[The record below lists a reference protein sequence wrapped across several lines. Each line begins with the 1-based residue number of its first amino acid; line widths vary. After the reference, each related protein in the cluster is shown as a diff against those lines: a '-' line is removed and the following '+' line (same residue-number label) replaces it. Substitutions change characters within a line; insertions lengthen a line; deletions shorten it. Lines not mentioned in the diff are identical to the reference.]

1 MIIGIDGYAGAGK
14 DTAADMLVKEGFTK
28 VSFADSL
35 RESVVHA
42 TGLPLNLFLDRDT
55 KDKPF
60 DKPYVLNSSTI
71 LSFCNYLGYVDKAQA
86 VIDKYSGTELE
97 SPRHILQFLGTEVGR
112 KMLCE

>member
-14 DTAADMLVKEGFTK
+14 DTAADILVKEGFTK

-71 LSFCNYLGYVDKAQA
+71 LSFCNYLGYADKAQA

-97 SPRHILQFLGTEVGR
+97 SPRHILHTYRRE
-112 KMLCE
+112 